1 MVAGGMPLT
10 AYVGHALLFPLLAR
24 FTEWSVGVAAAVA
37 GGYLV
42 VVVVAATPWRRW
54 RGSGP
59 VEGLMRR
66 PAVHAAAG
74 DRSGEDDRVADPTAV
89 AEVTAPSHA
98 LAVRSARRPRWS
110 LQAGQEEAGS
120 RARFP
125 WW

>member
-66 PAVHAAAG
+66 ASGPR
-74 DRSGEDDRVADPTAV
+74 RSG
-89 AEVTAPSHA
+89 
-98 LAVRSARRPRWS
+98 RSQRRRRSGRRPDGRRGGYR
-110 LQAGQEEAGS
+110 AES
-120 RARFP
+120 RPCGEVGKAAKVERSGGP
-125 WW
+125 GGGG